1 MQNIITKN
9 TNFVN
14 DGIVDNN
21 LYAQQDLRIL
31 WILKETN
38 DPKNQVTNLFDFL
51 KNVGSYNKW
60 KNTWLPVLYVSY
72 GLTHPKLIDG
82 EMDNFDLIKNQ
93 IFNEV
98 KDPYFI
104 FRKIAIININKRPGY
119 NRISLKELKRK
130 YYEFKDYIIS
140 QLKDIKPD
148 VVICGN
154 VYWVMWN
161 ELKDF
166 YIESQESNYVT
177 DYIVYNGKRLSEKI
191 KVHYNSH
198 RIFIE
203 TYHPNQRKISRNIY
217 YQSIISEIKKWIKI
231 HKLPS
236 NHK

>member
-1 MQNIITKN
+1 MKN
-9 TNFVN
+9 SNFVE
-14 DGIVDNN
+14 DGIVDSDI
-21 LYAQQDLRIL
+21 YAKQDLKIL

-38 DPKNQVTNLFDFL
+38 ESKNLFGFL
-51 KNVGSYNKW
+51 RNVNSYNRW
-60 KNTWLPVLYVSY
+60 KSTWLPVLYVSY

-82 EMDNFDLIKNQ
+82 KMDNFDLIKNE

-98 KDPYFI
+98 KDPYII
-104 FRKIAIININKRPGY
+104 FRKIAIININKKPGS
-119 NRISLKELKRK
+119 NRISPKELKRK
-130 YYEFKDYIIS
+130 YNEFRDYIIS

-154 VYWVMWN
+154 VYWVMWK

-177 DYIVYNGKRLSEKI
+177 DYVNYNGKKLSKNI

-203 TYHPNQRKISRNIY
+203 TYHPNQRKISQNIY
-217 YQSIISEIKKWIKI
+217 YQSIISEIKKWIKN
-231 HKLPS
+231 HKLPYKH
-236 NHK
+236 N